1 MSRKGHGSDLR
12 VRRTRKLLG
21 EALVS
26 LVGEKGYDAVSVAE
40 IAERAMVNRATFY
53 LHYEDKYDL
62 LLEVIGATLGEISLA
77 NSPLPDALAVPPPA
91 LVQVLQRISMHPQ
104 FYRGVIGE
112 GGSIQMRADVRLYL
126 EGIVSQWLRAVAGED
141 QRASVPPEF
150 VVGYAAAAALGAIS
164 WWLENGVPHPAEKM
178 AIWFVE
184 LLAPGIHHALGLEA
198 PALPEIPHAP

>member
-1 MSRKGHGSDLR
+1 MFNHDGSGERNAQPMQPVVYATGGVQVSRKGHGSDLR

-91 LVQVLQRISMHPQ
+91 LVQVLQR
-104 FYRGVIGE
+104 Y
-112 GGSIQMRADVRLYL
+112 AYL
-126 EGIVSQWLRAVAGED
+126 
-141 QRASVPPEF
+141 P
-150 VVGYAAAAALGAIS
+150 
-164 WWLENGVPHPAEKM
+164 
-178 AIWFVE
+178 
-184 LLAPGIHHALGLEA
+184 
-198 PALPEIPHAP
+198 